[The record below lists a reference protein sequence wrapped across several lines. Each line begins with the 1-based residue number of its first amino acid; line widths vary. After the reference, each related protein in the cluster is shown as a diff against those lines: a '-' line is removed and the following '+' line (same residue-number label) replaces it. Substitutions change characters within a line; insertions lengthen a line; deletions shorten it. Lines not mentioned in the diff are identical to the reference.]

1 MNGLDRLSNF
11 LGCINGGYWQYNH
24 HQYKVSKQAIKKK
37 QISNIT
43 WWQNFFFKRN
53 VHERINDCVYIYD
66 ILYFP

>member
-43 WWQNFFFKRN
+43 W
-53 VHERINDCVYIYD
+53 
-66 ILYFP
+66 